1 MECLQEYH
9 DDYRQLTR
17 GLNSKTLA
25 SLRPKPPDDGPP
37 LRSSTLPPS
46 KNLDH
51 NSTHFARAHSYTHVK
66 DLTLAYVKS
75 HLQVR
80 EINQIIALV
89 HMFVIQIEACACRT
103 HYFLE
108 KSCDFRSGCWYGF

>member
-1 MECLQEYH
+1 MECLQECH

-37 LRSSTLPPS
+37 LRSPTLPPS

-51 NSTHFARAHSYTHVK
+51 NSTHFACAHSYTHVK